1 MTTINGYK
9 IAIDEA
15 TLDKMINEQM
25 IAIDMIDANFSGYKQ
40 LAEGDKKA
48 LKHLVEAG
56 RILNN
61 VALEQDHPLN
71 LNLKKGLEEAAKE
84 NSHAAKALKIFNSL
98 NGVCGLN
105 GIDPEPVRIFEGVKE
120 FKGRNFYPTDMS
132 VDEFHGII
140 AKMLK
145 SGKVDEVKKILSARS
160 MVRRNGDELM
170 VLHYTKDFTEALS
183 YITN

>member
-71 LNLKKGLEEAAKE
+71 LKMK
-84 NSHAAKALKIFNSL
+84 
-98 NGVCGLN
+98 
-105 GIDPEPVRIFEGVKE
+105 KE
-120 FKGRNFYPTDMS
+120 F
-132 VDEFHGII
+132 
-140 AKMLK
+140 
-145 SGKVDEVKKILSARS
+145 
-160 MVRRNGDELM
+160 LM
-170 VLHYTKDFTEALS
+170 
-183 YITN
+183 